1 MPVHKMCSPISLAL
15 KMLLLVFILMK
26 TTTVL
31 AAPKHIVEEEI
42 PFVWCDEDYPILD
55 ITDNTAYLAD
65 DIDDEYY

>member
-1 MPVHKMCSPISLAL
+1 
-15 KMLLLVFILMK
+15 MLLLVFILMK

-31 AAPKHIVEEEI
+31 AAPKHIVEEEV